1 MKNSTVL
8 AALVDILFPPVC
20 PLCGENPA
28 EGPLCGACLRGFEGL
43 RIASPFCP
51 VCGVPFESSATGDHP
66 CGECIKDPP
75 PFLTARSAYR
85 FAPPVLDA
93 VHRLKYNGQTN
104 LAPSMAALAVGAIAD
119 PVAAVAYDVVM
130 PVPLH
135 VTRLR
140 ERGFNPSLLLA
151 RVVAGRLGV
160 PIDYDTL
167 QRTRMTG
174 PQVGLPS
181 AERRRNVKGAFEVAT
196 PGAVEGRSVLL
207 VDDVYTTGSTVAEC
221 SRALAASGASVHV
234 LTLARTVKV

>member
-1 MKNSTVL
+1 MKSSAVL

-28 EGPLCGACLRGFEGL
+28 DETLCKDCLRGFEGL

-51 VCGVPFESSATGDHP
+51 VCGVPFESSAAGDHP

-104 LAPSMAALAVGAIAD
+104 LAPSLAALAVGAIAN
-119 PVAAVAYDVVM
+119 AALACDVVM

-140 ERGFNPSLLLA
+140 ERGFNHSLLLA
-151 RVVAGRLGV
+151 RVVARRLGV
-160 PIDYDTL
+160 PLDYDTL
-167 QRTRMTG
+167 RRTRMTG

-181 AERRRNVKGAFEVAT
+181 AERRRNVKGAFEVAA

-207 VDDVYTTGSTVAEC
+207 VDDVYTTGSTAAEC
-221 SRALAASGASVHV
+221 SSALASSGASVHV